1 MASFTPAAGTALPA
15 EPSGAA
21 SAVVSHDL
29 GTAIDNAAWSP
40 FQKLLLGC
48 FALVFAVD
56 GLANQSLGIVLPAL
70 IADWG
75 IPRGA
80 FAPVTAANL
89 AGVALG
95 SIIGGIMGDRIGRR
109 WALIVAILLFG
120 LMTVAGGFTHD
131 ATQLLLVRFLDGLGI
146 GAAIPNGAALI
157 SEFTPEK
164 RRGRAIA
171 IGMVFIPIG
180 GIIAGGLGAS
190 VLEMFGWRTLFFVAG
205 AMPILLALAFIVF
218 LPESPSFLL
227 RAGRHEDLARLLK
240 RCRISH
246 DPAHRFDAP
255 PPASTVIAPLRLL
268 LSPAL
273 RHQTLLLWGGF
284 FTCLMASY
292 TIFSW
297 VPTMLS
303 TLGFDL
309 TMTSLGIT
317 TFHMGGVV
325 GALFSGILLDR
336 TGFSRAHMGLAG
348 AAALLAGVL
357 AVLLGSDV
365 VSALIILPVMVA
377 LGFCMAGLHNTLYTL
392 AATAYP
398 TAARATGVGVA
409 SATGRL
415 GAVLSSFTGVISLD
429 LGGSFAFFAVVAV
442 LLALCGL
449 AGFAARARP
458 SASAA

>member
-1 MASFTPAAGTALPA
+1 MASYTDAAGAGTPAQGPTPGT
-15 EPSGAA
+15 
-21 SAVVSHDL
+21 VSTDL
-29 GTAIDNAAWSP
+29 GTAIDDAPWSP

-70 IADWG
+70 IEDWG
-75 IPRGA
+75 TPRA
-80 FAPVTAANL
+80 SFAPVTAANL
-89 AGVALG
+89 AGVAFG
-95 SIIGGIMGDRIGRR
+95 SVIGGMLGDKIGRR
-109 WALIVAILLFG
+109 WALIAAIFLFG
-120 LMTVAGGFTHD
+120 LMTVAGGLTQD
-131 ATQLLLVRFLDGLGI
+131 ATQLLLVRFVDGLGI

-157 SEFTPEK
+157 AEFTPEK

-180 GIIAGGLGAS
+180 GIIAGGLGATL
-190 VLEMFGWRTLFFVAG
+190 LELFGWRTLFFVAG
-205 AMPILLALAFIVF
+205 SLPILVALAFVTF

-227 RAGRHEDLARLLK
+227 RAGRHEELARLLK
-240 RCRISH
+240 RCRISY

-255 PPASTVIAPLRLL
+255 PPATTMTAPLRLL

-325 GALFSGILLDR
+325 GALISGIILDR
-336 TGFSRAHMGLAG
+336 VGFSRTHMALAG
-348 AAALLAGVL
+348 GAAVL
-357 AVLLGSDV
+357 AAILAVMLGADV
-365 VSALIILPVMVA
+365 VSALIILPVMMA
-377 LGFCMAGLHNTLYTL
+377 LGFCIAGLHNTLYTL
-392 AATAYP
+392 AATSYP
-398 TAARATGVGVA
+398 TDARATGVGVA

-449 AGFAARARP
+449 AGYAARAKRK
-458 SASAA
+458 AAIA

>member
-1 MASFTPAAGTALPA
+1 MTSNTEASGTGL
-15 EPSGAA
+15 EGTGT
-21 SAVVSHDL
+21 VSRDL
-29 GTAIDNAAWSP
+29 ATAINDADWSP
-40 FQKLLLGC
+40 YQKALLAS

-70 IADWG
+70 IEDWG
-75 IPRGA
+75 NPRAA
-80 FAPVTAANL
+80 FAPVAAANL
-89 AGVALG
+89 VGVALG
-95 SIIGGIMGDRIGRR
+95 SILGGLLGDRIGRR
-109 WALIVAILLFG
+109 WALISAVFLFG
-120 LMTVAGGFTHD
+120 IMTFAGGLTHNT
-131 ATQLLLVRFLDGLGI
+131 TQLMIIRLIDGIGI

-157 SEFTPEK
+157 AEFTPQR

-180 GIIAGGLGAS
+180 GIIAGALGAS
-190 VLEMFGWRTLFFVAG
+190 MLEVLGWRWLFFLAGCLPIIVAF
-205 AMPILLALAFIVF
+205 AFIAF

-227 RAGRHEDLARLLK
+227 REGKHDALAKLLK
-240 RCRISH
+240 RCRINYDLS
-246 DPAHRFDAP
+246 HRFHP
-255 PPASTVIAPLRLL
+255 PEPATTVTAPLRLL
-268 LSPAL
+268 LGPDL
-273 RHQTLLLWGGF
+273 RHQTILLWGGF

-297 VPTMLS
+297 VPTMLH

-325 GALFSGILLDR
+325 GALISGVLLDR
-336 TGFSRAHMGLAG
+336 HGFSRTHMALAG
-348 AAALLAGVL
+348 GAATLAFIL
-357 AVLLGSDV
+357 AIMLGQEV

-377 LGFCMAGLHNTLYTL
+377 LGFCIAGLHNTLYTL

-409 SATGRL
+409 SAVGRL

-429 LGGSFAFFAVVAV
+429 LGGSFAFFAIVAV
-442 LLALCGL
+442 LLALCGISGW
-449 AGFAARARP
+449 AARP
-458 SASAA
+458 SRLARQRLS

>member
-1 MASFTPAAGTALPA
+1 MASYTDAAGAGTPAQGPAPGT
-15 EPSGAA
+15 
-21 SAVVSHDL
+21 VSTDL
-29 GTAIDNAAWSP
+29 GTAIDDAPWSP

-70 IADWG
+70 IEDWG
-75 IPRGA
+75 TPRA
-80 FAPVTAANL
+80 SFAPVTAANL
-89 AGVALG
+89 AG
-95 SIIGGIMGDRIGRR
+95 
-109 WALIVAILLFG
+109 
-120 LMTVAGGFTHD
+120 
-131 ATQLLLVRFLDGLGI
+131 
-146 GAAIPNGAALI
+146 AAIPNGAALI
-157 SEFTPEK
+157 AEFTPEK

-180 GIIAGGLGAS
+180 GIIAGGLGATL
-190 VLEMFGWRTLFFVAG
+190 LELFGWRTLFFVAG
-205 AMPILLALAFIVF
+205 SLPILVALAFVTF

-227 RAGRHEDLARLLK
+227 RASRHEELARLLK
-240 RCRISH
+240 RCRISY

-255 PPASTVIAPLRLL
+255 PPATTMTAPLRLL

-325 GALFSGILLDR
+325 GALISGIILDR
-336 TGFSRAHMGLAG
+336 VGFSRTHMALAG
-348 AAALLAGVL
+348 GTAVL
-357 AVLLGSDV
+357 AAILAIMLGSDV
-365 VSALIILPVMVA
+365 VSALIILPVMMA
-377 LGFCMAGLHNTLYTL
+377 LGFCIAGLHNTLYTL
-392 AATAYP
+392 AATSYP
-398 TAARATGVGVA
+398 TDARATGVGVA

-449 AGFAARARP
+449 AGYAARAKRK
-458 SASAA
+458 AALA